1 MTAPIS
7 LARFLVFE
15 EGQGLVTKAEGPID
29 DPEWENLTLA
39 SPDLLAVNAL
49 GQLATHPRIKAL
61 RDFITG
67 WHLSYLS
74 AQDARGAP
82 EAGPREHLSKT
93 GDNLANVIQYLRERH
108 PEKLD
113 AMLDTLRR
121 RVPRLERVDAEVL
134 ADGRLLL
141 QIKDAPFERPIL
153 SRFASDGTLKLL
165 AYLVLLH
172 DPEPY
177 PLIGIEEPENFLY
190 PKLLAE
196 LAEECNLAFSRTQ
209 MLVTT
214 HSPYFVNGLQ
224 PEQVQVLYRGEDG
237 YTRVKRAAD
246 IPGINEMMAE
256 GAKLGDLWMEGHF
269 GLGDAE
275 GV

>member
-1 MTAPIS
+1 MEGS
-7 LARFLVFE
+7 KYLAFDYGKGYVA
-15 EGQGLVTKAEGPID
+15 TNDGPVD
-29 DPEWENLTLA
+29 DPEWENLTLS

-49 GQLATHPRIKAL
+49 GQLEKHPRVKAL

-82 EAGPREHLSKT
+82 DAGPREHLSKS
-93 GDNLANVIQYLRERH
+93 GDNLANVIQYLQERH
-108 PEKLD
+108 PDKLN
-113 AMLDTLRR
+113 AMFDTLRR
-121 RVPRLERVDAEVL
+121 RVPKLERVDAEVL

-196 LAEECNLAFSRTQ
+196 LAEECNLASARTQ
-209 MLVTT
+209 LLVTT

-224 PEQVQVLYRGEDG
+224 PEQVQVLYRGDDG
-237 YTRVKRAAD
+237 YTQVKRVAD
-246 IPGINEMMAE
+246 IPGIREMMDE

-269 GLGDAE
+269 GVGDPE
-275 GV
+275 GY